1 MIKFTEEGKPMRCPK
16 MIYVLLILFP
26 LLTGCSTAKHGSFIT
41 STYIQNKDNQGNTEE
56 IGPVKG
62 SSCQTMMFY
71 VLPMGPAPSTNEA
84 IESAKNQYPGTK
96 YISDISIDDRVEWK
110 IGYSIQCI
118 TVEGIAHK

>member
-1 MIKFTEEGKPMRCPK
+1 MMKFTEEGKNPMRYPK
-16 MIYVLLILFP
+16 IIYFLLILFP

-41 STYIQNKDNQGNTEE
+41 STHIQNNHGNTEE

-71 VLPMGPAPSTNEA
+71 VLPMGSAPSTNEA
-84 IESAKNQYPGTK
+84 IEAAKNQYPGTK

-110 IGYSIQCI
+110 VGYSIQCI